1 MTRLKIDIVADV
13 MCPWCIIGYKSLENA
28 VEQLDN
34 NINVDVEFHPFEL
47 NSQMVAE
54 GEDFFEHMA
63 RKYRMTPEGWDNFR
77 QKLTRLG
84 NGVGFTFNLTD
95 QSRVYNTFDAH
106 RILYWAK
113 EQGKQTE
120 FELALFEELFTNN
133 HDPSSSEVLV
143 RVAQSLGLDGVEVL
157 AILNSERYT
166 QEVRQE
172 QQQYLSQGVRSVPTY
187 IINETYTVSGVQDPA
202 TFAKTL
208 RQIADPAVTTA

>member
-1 MTRLKIDIVADV
+1 MTSLKIDIVADV
-13 MCPWCIIGYKSLENA
+13 MCPWCIIGYKSMEKA
-28 VEQLDN
+28 VEQLDDT
-34 NINVDVEFHPFEL
+34 IDLNVELHPFEL

-63 RKYRMTPEGWDNFR
+63 RKYGMNRQGWDSFR
-77 QKLTRLG
+77 QRLTNLG
-84 NGVGFTFNLTD
+84 NEVGFTFNLTD
-95 QSRVYNTFDAH
+95 DSRVYNTFDAH

-133 HDPSSSEVLV
+133 HNPSSSDVLV

-166 QEVRQE
+166 QEVRQD
-172 QQQYLSQGVRSVPTY
+172 QQRYLSKGVTSVPTY
-187 IINETYTVSGVQDPA
+187 IINGKYTVSGVQDPE

-208 RQIADPAVTTA
+208 RKIAAPAVTAA